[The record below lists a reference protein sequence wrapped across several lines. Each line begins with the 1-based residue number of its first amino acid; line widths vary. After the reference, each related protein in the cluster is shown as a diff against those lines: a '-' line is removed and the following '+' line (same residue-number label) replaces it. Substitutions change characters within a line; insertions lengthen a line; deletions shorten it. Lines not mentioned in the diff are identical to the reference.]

1 MFVLFWGYKSGGNL
15 SSKKRNVRPQL
26 HERKND
32 GRRNQPVSIAL
43 IHLLACCPKVLPF
56 TFGLFCGQDHVLG
69 LSFLAVVSQMPP
81 YSDFLGR
88 HAGRDMMQTLVQFLS
103 VELDL

>member
-1 MFVLFWGYKSGGNL
+1 METLARLSFSLVLLLPAHNT
-15 SSKKRNVRPQL
+15 
-26 HERKND
+26 
-32 GRRNQPVSIAL
+32 VSIAL

-69 LSFLAVVSQMPP
+69 LSFLAVVSQVPP
-81 YSDFLGR
+81 YSDLPGR
-88 HAGRDMMQTLVQFLS
+88 HAGRDMMQTSVQFLG

>member
-1 MFVLFWGYKSGGNL
+1 LYFFWDIKVGETFLLKKEMSDL
-15 SSKKRNVRPQL
+15 SCM
-26 HERKND
+26 RKND

-69 LSFLAVVSQMPP
+69 LSFLAVVSQVPP
-81 YSDFLGR
+81 YSDLPGR
-88 HAGRDMMQTLVQFLS
+88 HAGRDMMQTSVQFLG